1 MNETGIFNETN
12 SNGYRYHSQLICI
25 AVFIRILM
33 SGLKPDPPAAD
44 HFREFYTQILHFLRK
59 RTDNTSDA
67 ADMTQDVFT
76 QWLGYQDR
84 ENRTATGIFVPD
96 GAQSVARSLAS
107 TASPTRRAW

>member
-67 ADMTQDVFT
+67 ADMTGHALLHTLYQANLKAGTVFLNEYT
-76 QWLGYQDR
+76 VSIWL
-84 ENRTATGIFVPD
+84 RT
-96 GAQSVARSLAS
+96 RLAIS
-107 TASPTRRAW
+107 SA